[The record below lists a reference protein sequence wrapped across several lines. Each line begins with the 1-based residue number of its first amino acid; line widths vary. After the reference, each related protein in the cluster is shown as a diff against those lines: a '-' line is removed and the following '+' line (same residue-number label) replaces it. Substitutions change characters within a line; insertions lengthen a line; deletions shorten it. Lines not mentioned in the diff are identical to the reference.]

1 MFETVKNMF
10 IVKDIRKKIL
20 FTLFIIVLF
29 RIGTFITV
37 PGMNKL
43 SFIDAVEGSTSG
55 ILATINIISG
65 GAFKRFSIF
74 AMTISPYITASIVLN
89 LLQTVVPSLEK
100 LSKEGDAGREKLGR
114 YTKYLTLAFA
124 VVEALGLYFNY
135 KSYLLTPL
143 TYGAGQIIG
152 MIMFVVC
159 LTAGTALLMWLADKI
174 TEKGIGNGISMI
186 IFVGIV
192 SSAPRAAV
200 ALYHFVVEA
209 ASKIQNLS
217 IVLGLVFAFITL
229 LAGVIYVQQAERRI
243 PVNYAKRV
251 VGRKMFGGQNTHIP
265 LKVAMAGVIPVIFAM
280 SFMMI
285 PATIIQLITK
295 GAATGFWGIV
305 LKIFS
310 ADQSSI
316 WFLVVYALIYMTLI
330 VLFTFVYTM
339 FTVNPVEMS
348 NQLKQNG
355 GFIPGIRAGKNTA
368 DYISKVLKNI
378 TWAGGFFLAAV
389 AILPVLVQGAMPGL
403 AISFGGTSVLIVVSV
418 ALEMLKTVE
427 SQMVSRHYEGFL
439 E

>member
-10 IVKDIRKKIL
+10 IVKDIRKKLL

-29 RIGTFITV
+29 RIGTFVTV

-43 SFIDAVEGSTSG
+43 SFLEAVESSGSG
-55 ILATINIISG
+55 ILNTINIISG

-74 AMTISPYITASIVLN
+74 AMTISPYITASIILN
-89 LLQTVVPSLEK
+89 LMQTVVPSLEK
-100 LSKEGDAGREKLGR
+100 LSKEGDAGRAKLGK

-124 VVEALGLYFNY
+124 VVEALGLYLNY
-135 KSYLLTPL
+135 KAYMLPAL
-143 TYGAGQIIG
+143 TYGIGQVVG
-152 MIMFVVC
+152 MLLFVVC
-159 LTAGTALLMWLADKI
+159 LTAGTSLLMYLADKI
-174 TEKGIGNGISMI
+174 TEKGIGNGVSMI

-192 SSAPRAAV
+192 SQAPGAAV
-200 ALYHFVVEA
+200 GLYRYIVNATSQLQNGLIVVAL
-209 ASKIQNLS
+209 L
-217 IVLGLVFAFITL
+217 LAFIVM

-265 LKVAMAGVIPVIFAM
+265 LKVAMAGVIPIIFAM

-285 PATIIQLITK
+285 PATIIQLVTK
-295 GAATGFWGIV
+295 GTATGFWEV
-305 LKIFS
+305 LLKVTS
-310 ADQSSI
+310 ADPSSM
-316 WFLVVYALIYMTLI
+316 WYLVIYASVYMALI

-368 DYISKVLKNI
+368 DYISRVLKNI
-378 TWAGGFFLAAV
+378 TWAGGFFLASV
-389 AILPVLVQGAMPGL
+389 AILPILVQGAMPGL

-418 ALEMLKTVE
+418 ALEMLKTVQ

-439 E
+439 D